1 MKHIKVE
8 SKGLAKQDYSAGALK
23 LETFKLK
30 DKLDHEKERGKNI
43 ISKREQIAFEQA
55 LIVEAQAYVVEASK
69 RLNQESGERKTTRSS
84 LA

>member
-1 MKHIKVE
+1 MKHIKVD
-8 SKGLAKQDYSAGALK
+8 SKGLAKQDYDAGAMK

-30 DKLDHEKERGKNI
+30 DKLDHDKDRGKQI
-43 ISKREQIAFEQA
+43 ASKREQIKFEKD

-69 RLNQESGERKTTRSS
+69 RLNQASGERKTTRSS